1 MSQPVDV
8 EEVKNVEPQPSSSDK
23 TFMKSNGLKCEINT
37 PKAWKHTQ
45 RGLPPHRR
53 RPAFLVDEYPAAPK
67 NWMRSEGITTSYIVP
82 VKEGEAMWLDF
93 NGSCHHTHHVAAL
106 ISVQGV
112 NPITG
117 RPFEER
123 MEQYVEKCPVHDISF
138 GPDRHCSKCEFKWP
152 AQNYISS
159 NVHDQGDFWLDGFR
173 LSGDKISQYI
183 LTAKEM
189 MGVASHIVGND
200 RVFAIGVTFFVSKAE
215 RPKRQRITRNYYAAG
230 AMGNKCTAG
239 DPGWPGKLMHYADYY
254 KADID
259 SKHEP
264 MMLGGMTRSMVKGQV
279 DPSEAVYC
287 ASIGDYETVV
297 TDTRPRP
304 KEVEVEQ
311 LEVGRGVEI
320 NQSVQQD
327 TFSLD
332 DWRDDPFARIVI
344 NYASENEVIQILRSK
359 MPLKIKNDGA
369 FEGIPSTHV

>member
-8 EEVKNVEPQPSSSDK
+8 EEVKNVERQAYSSGK
-23 TFMKSNGLKCEINT
+23 TYMKSNGLMCEINT
-37 PKAWKHTQ
+37 PTAWKHK
-45 RGLPPHRR
+45 RSGLPPYAR

-67 NWMRSEGITTSYIVP
+67 NWMRSEGITTSYVVP

-200 RVFAIGVTFFVSKAE
+200 RVFAIGVTFFVSKVE
-215 RPKRQRITRNYYAAG
+215 RPKHQHVTRIFGSKIDSASASLG
-230 AMGNKCTAG
+230 PK
-239 DPGWPGKLMHYADYY
+239 GKLDYY
-254 KADID
+254 KADTS

-264 MMLGGMTRSMVKGQV
+264 MMLGGMRSTVKGQV
-279 DPSEAVYC
+279 YPDEAVYC

-297 TDTRPRP
+297 TNNYSNRSM
-304 KEVEVEQ
+304 EVEVEQ

-320 NQSVQQD
+320 EQSVRQD

-332 DWRDDPFARIVI
+332 DWRDEPFARIVI